1 MLTIKRNKKKLSDD
15 NHVGG
20 HGWYVSFADL
30 MALMMSFF
38 VMLLA
43 FSTQD
48 AGKMTVVAGSMREAF
63 GVQTD
68 PRYAGITDIDGV
80 PTRGKIKNKELVS
93 PDQASNVAGP
103 KEDGATVSV
112 EARIAAE
119 RRMALASAS
128 LRQALQDMP
137 ELSELSKNII
147 MVEDR
152 AGIRIEIVD
161 QNGRSMFPEGSKLP
175 FERTRRLVAR
185 LAAPLRATAMRLTIV
200 GHASAGV
207 VSGPGGYDAFDL
219 SWDRANAVRQI
230 LAGEGLPNSQLSMVA
245 GKGDT
250 EPLYLDNPGAPANR
264 RVTIT
269 VLPDY
274 PSLPPDLKP

>member
-1 MLTIKRNKKKLSDD
+1 MLTINRSKKKFSGET
-15 NHVGG
+15 HGG

-48 AGKMTVVAGSMREAF
+48 AGKMTIVAGSMREAF
-63 GVQTD
+63 GVHTD
-68 PRYAGITDIDGV
+68 PRYAGIIDLDGV
-80 PTRGKIKNKELVS
+80 PTRGKIKYKEPVS
-93 PDQASNVAGP
+93 TDQASNTAGP
-103 KEDGATVSV
+103 KEDGATT
-112 EARIAAE
+112 EADRRAAAE

-147 MVEDR
+147 LQEDR
-152 AGIRIEIVD
+152 AGIRLEIVD

-175 FERTRRLVAR
+175 FERTRRMVAR

-200 GHASAGV
+200 GHASAGAMV
-207 VSGPGGYDAFDL
+207 GPGGYDAFDL

-230 LAGEGLPNSQLSMVA
+230 LAGEGLPNGQLSMLA

-250 EPLYLDNPGAPANR
+250 EPLYPDNPASPANR
-264 RVTIT
+264 RVTIS
-269 VLPDY
+269 VLPEY
-274 PSLPPDLKP
+274 PPLPPDLKP